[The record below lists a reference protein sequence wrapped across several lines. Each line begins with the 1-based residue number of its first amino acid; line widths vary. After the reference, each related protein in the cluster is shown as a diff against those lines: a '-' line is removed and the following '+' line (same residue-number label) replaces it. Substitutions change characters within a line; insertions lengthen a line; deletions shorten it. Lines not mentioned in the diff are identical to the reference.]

1 MFTVPVSEDIS
12 IVVTMS
18 SPLLVLVKLLF
29 NPDVSNK
36 VLLQLAYKQLSAIG
50 LAKILSKA
58 LGSTVV
64 AASSVVKVPQ
74 IKKILNPPTLAAKVA
89 VSKGLSLEGVSLE
102 CIAQLIHVV
111 YNSQNNNP
119 FVNYGETLFL
129 GIQNVAIILLIAY
142 YNARASLKNA
152 DNASDKDQI
161 EASLRSLAKPVAVIL
176 GVLIFTAKL
185 APPSLISALQVLTIP
200 VLIVAKVPQIRQNF
214 LLKSTSHLSEIT
226 VGANVVGSLI
236 RLFTTVQDF
245 DRLGRDYVLL
255 AGYLSS
261 FALNATLVGQI
272 LYYRR
277 AGAQA
282 DEEKKNV

>member
-1 MFTVPVSEDIS
+1 MA
-12 IVVTMS
+12 
-18 SPLLVLVKLLF
+18 SPALVLIKLLF

-36 VLLQLAYKQLSAIG
+36 ILLQLAYRQLSAIG
-50 LAKILSKA
+50 LATILSKA
-58 LGSTVV
+58 LGSVVV

-74 IKKILNPPTLAAKVA
+74 IKKILNPVTLDGKVA

-102 CIAQLIHVV
+102 SIAQLIHVV

-129 GIQNVAIILLIAY
+129 GIQNIAIILLIEY
-142 YNARASLKNA
+142 YNARSSLKA
-152 DNASDKDQI
+152 VGNASDKEQI
-161 EASLRSLAKPVAVIL
+161 DDALKRLTRPVGIIL
-176 GVLIFTAKL
+176 GVLLFVTKV
-185 APPSLISALQVLTIP
+185 APPALISALQVLTIP
-200 VLIVAKVPQIRQNF
+200 VLIVAKLPQIRQNF

-255 AGYLSS
+255 AGYFSS

-277 AGAQA
+277 GKVEGE